1 MESEPQ
7 PEPVP
12 LGVVNK
18 MLEKELGA
26 RENRLRCVECGNFQ
40 PVPDVDPEVPEVE
53 ATEDGEEPAAA
64 VGPTCESCG
73 SQRLNLIEQIQY
85 EHKLALDHVHLLS
98 KLGPKE
104 SKAIMEKVIDL
115 EHVNDYYAA
124 KIADI
129 LPMHP
134 DDVRSIFA
142 RERFSLGREEIDSII
157 NAVKEITGE

>member
-18 MLEKELGA
+18 MLEKELSV

-40 PVPDVDPEVPEVE
+40 PVPDVEPEAPEVE
-53 ATEDGEEPAAA
+53 ATEDGEEPEAP

-98 KLGPKE
+98 KIGPKE
-104 SKAIMEKVIDL
+104 SKAIMDLPTNAPRTKDVFKRFKRGGTQLGDLDKDGKMSGYEKVRQKAI
-115 EHVNDYYAA
+115 EKSMAA
-124 KIADI
+124 QRK
-129 LPMHP
+129 
-134 DDVRSIFA
+134 
-142 RERFSLGREEIDSII
+142 
-157 NAVKEITGE
+157 K